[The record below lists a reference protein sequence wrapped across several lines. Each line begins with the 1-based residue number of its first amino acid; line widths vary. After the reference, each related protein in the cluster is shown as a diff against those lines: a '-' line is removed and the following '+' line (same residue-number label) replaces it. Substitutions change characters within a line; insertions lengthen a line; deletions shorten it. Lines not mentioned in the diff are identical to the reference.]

1 MIRRLLMPI
10 VALATLSSAAACGT
24 SNSADKPPATPPPTS
39 APLAPWTGSFVS
51 DTLPTPVQAL
61 GAVAC
66 PTDVR
71 CWAVGFT
78 TAIDRTPATAAVVAS
93 SDGGRTW
100 KVETIPATVGFL
112 TDIACYSA
120 RACTVVGQTGGTGAA
135 SGVILTTQD
144 AGATWALQTVPAGT
158 SDVTAVSCR
167 AGGRCMALANVSNRV
182 TALTSAAVGAPWV
195 TGGPLPATVS
205 AGTGLSC
212 PDAADCW
219 ASGTSPADAGHV
231 SGVVVATADRGTTWA
246 LQTVPTGLG
255 PLQDITCATAPASG
269 AGTGASPSG
278 KVTCTAV
285 GTTTTAVVA
294 ARTGKGVV
302 LTTSDGGITWVS
314 APVTDG
320 SADLYAVSCD
330 AGPCIAVGTT
340 VAATAQEGIVLASGT
355 SGTAGTPTT
364 RSVGWRKAKVAT
376 VALPLSGA
384 ACRSLSSCVVV
395 GESITAH
402 LSVR

>member
-10 VALATLSSAAACGT
+10 VALTALSSAAACGT
-24 SNSADKPPATPPPTS
+24 SNSADKPAATPPPTS

-61 GAVAC
+61 SAVAC

-71 CWAVGFT
+71 CWAVGST
-78 TAIDRTPATAAVVAS
+78 TAVDRTPATAAVVAS
-93 SDGGRTW
+93 SDGGHTW

-112 TDIACYSA
+112 TDIACSSA
-120 RACTVVGQTGGTGAA
+120 RTCTVVGQTGGAGAA

-144 AGATWALQTVPAGT
+144 AGGTWTLQTVPAGT
-158 SDVTAVSCR
+158 SDVTAINCR
-167 AGGRCMALANVSNRV
+167 SGGRCTALANVSSRV
-182 TALTSAAVGAPWV
+182 TALSSPAVGAPWV
-195 TGGPLPATVS
+195 TVGPLPATVS

-212 PDAADCW
+212 SDASHCW
-219 ASGTSPADAGHV
+219 ASGPSPVDTGLV
-231 SGVVVATADRGTTWA
+231 SGVVVATADGGTTWA

-269 AGTGASPSG
+269 TSPSG

-285 GTTTTAVVA
+285 GTTATAVVA

-302 LTTSDGGITWVS
+302 LTTSDGGVTWVS

-320 SADLYAVSCD
+320 SADLHAVSCD

-340 VAATAQEGIVLASGT
+340 VAATAQEGIVLATGT
-355 SGTAGTPTT
+355 STMSGTPTT